1 MIRLE
6 GGISG
11 ALYPQLGDL
20 GQLLSLLGLNLPN
33 CEFGTILP
41 ACEREN
47 RKVFALVHFYVFALQ
62 TFIQYDCLLGPV
74 LSPGRYSGPWP
85 SRHVLARALM
95 KAMYGYAHSGVSL
108 PGFSSSSA
116 SS

>member
-11 ALYPQLGDL
+11 ALYPELGDL
-20 GQLLSLLGLNLPN
+20 GQLLSLLGLSLSN

-41 ACEREN
+41 ACKRMN
-47 RKVFALVHFYVFALQ
+47 RKVFAFVHFYVFALQ

-74 LSPGRYSGPWP
+74 LSPGEIDTQGPGPQDMYWP
-85 SRHVLARALM
+85 
-95 KAMYGYAHSGVSL
+95 G
-108 PGFSSSSA
+108 P
-116 SS
+116 